1 MDTTKFSKTP
11 NIIDSTDVGTPL
23 QMRSVAGFVEDNK
36 SMRDI
41 FHDEENFENAEV
53 FYPSRMNE
61 ESLCLNPSLIPNS
74 HPNVLVDKEVEPI
87 EVQPFLM
94 PVNPKNGVQ
103 IVATN
108 TNIPPNQLVSQQDYE
123 PSPFILANTEEVSL
137 QHLKHDCIIPVFSKD
152 NEKTIAHQE
161 FIEIVLYAVSKV
173 FPHHSISAPEIRVSH
188 QIKGRIPEAIH
199 KNVKDLLDHE
209 KTIYYER
216 MAFIIKIPSITDRI
230 NGNEVSLT
238 VGGVRSY
245 NLENLYNKK
254 TFEKFKL
261 FVGFQNKVCC
271 NLCVSTDGFLDD
283 LRVGNYT
290 ELQSKSIE
298 LLQNYNAE
306 LHLME
311 MKELT
316 QDYLSEHQFAQLIG
330 KSRLYQ
336 HLPKLEKQKIP
347 LLNFN
352 DSHINTMA
360 KDYYEDKNFCRQDD
374 GRINLWDAYNLFT
387 QANKS
392 SYIDTFLDRNL
403 NAFEFSKGIQK
414 TLSGNSDYHWFL
426 S

>member
-1 MDTTKFSKTP
+1 MDTQNF
-11 NIIDSTDVGTPL
+11 
-23 QMRSVAGFVEDNK
+23 NK
-36 SMRDI
+36 SSYTGEVIGQEFSTEFQLRNLSNQNSFEKKSIKDI
-41 FHDEENFENAEV
+41 FLDEAESFEDAEV
-53 FYPSRMNE
+53 FYPSKMNE
-61 ESLCLNPSLIPNS
+61 VFKP
-74 HPNVLVDKEVEPI
+74 EPTN
-87 EVQPFLM
+87 EVQAFLVPTSRYQNSNEASSAVEKGTGIQHRPF
-94 PVNPKNGVQ
+94 
-103 IVATN
+103 IVAN
-108 TNIPPNQLVSQQDYE
+108 TS
-123 PSPFILANTEEVSL
+123 EVALYHL
-137 QHLKHDCIIPVFSKD
+137 QNDCIIPVFSKD

-161 FIEIVLYAVSKV
+161 FIEVVLSAVSKI
-173 FPHHSISAPEIRVSH
+173 FPHQSISEPEIRVSH
-188 QIKGRIPEAIH
+188 QIKGRTPSAIH
-199 KNVKDLLDHE
+199 KPVKELLEHE

-216 MAFIIKIPSITDRI
+216 MAFIVKVPNITDI
-230 NGNEVSLT
+230 VNGNELSLT

-254 TFEKFKL
+254 SLEKFKL
-261 FVGFQNKVCC
+261 FIGFQNQVCM
-271 NLCVSTDGFLDD
+271 NLCVSSDGFVEDMRAGSAND
-283 LRVGNYT
+283 LY
-290 ELQSKSIE
+290 SKALE
-298 LLQNYNAE
+298 TMQNYNAE

-336 HLPKLEKQKIP
+336 HLPKSEKQNIP

-360 KDYYEDKNFCRQDD
+360 KDYYEDKNFSRLED
-374 GRINLWDAYNLFT
+374 GRINLWDVYNLFT

-414 TLSGNSDYHWFL
+414 TLNGSSDYHWFL